1 MGLSSSSSPY
11 IFIVSSLCLSLALII
26 VLWTLLWRFVLE
38 PNPIVREFFELDKD
52 TKEVSRTKHSDERNK
67 INNKDKNS

>member
-1 MGLSSSSSPY
+1 M
-11 IFIVSSLCLSLALII
+11 
-26 VLWTLLWRFVLE
+26 E